1 MVIPTVGIVDSNA
14 DPTYI
19 TYPIPGNDD
28 STSSVQYFMDYFVKA
43 IKMGKEARRSLHS
56 DQQLTTLS

>member
-1 MVIPTVGIVDSNA
+1 MVIPTIGIVDSNA

-28 STSSVQYFMDYFVKA
+28 SISSVQYFMDCFVKA
-43 IKMGKEARRSLHS
+43 VKMGKEARRSLPAE
-56 DQQLTTLS
+56 